1 MPPGLGKGEEMIN
14 LEATD
19 CPRCGGETATTTVA
33 HADEAKMLTVC
44 LACGGLVQTQHAEPW
59 RLSPAARAGR

>member
-1 MPPGLGKGEEMIN
+1 MIN
-14 LEATD
+14 LDATD

-44 LACGGLVQTQHAEPW
+44 LACGSLVQTQQAEPW
-59 RLSPAARAGR
+59 RLAPSPAGRR